1 MIKILEKDKQIRK
14 KIQKFEKKK
23 FILKNLSTNYNFFN
37 LTRWNS
43 YTHLKCLPVKSSKT
57 FLTNKCI
64 KTVNKKKFNKLTN
77 FSRIVF
83 LRLVKTKK
91 ISNIYKSSW

>member
-1 MIKILEKDKQIRK
+1 MIKILEKNKQIRK

-23 FILKNLSTNYNFFN
+23 FILKNLSKNCTFFN

-43 YTHLKCLPVKSSKT
+43 YTNLKHLPAKNSKT

-64 KTVNKKKFNKLTN
+64 KTIHKKKFHKLTN

-83 LRLVKTKK
+83 LRLVKTQN
-91 ISNIYKSSW
+91 INNIYKSSW